1 LPRNA
6 QFAKFNH
13 LNNRHLKNVKILLRG
28 KPGLP
33 ASCFVVPLP
42 YLCAARNDNDMEENL
57 KTSVLRSMGSVFEQS
72 KNCKLNDAFLKK
84 AEPELRSIAGYFQV
98 SLEQALLIA
107 VLFALNYKEYNVT
120 LLDLVSHFN
129 CNPMKMLE
137 YSGHFETLFSR
148 GILQTK
154 GDYHKAGLPST
165 GESLMFNNMIVQAV
179 VNNSPVPESAQQ
191 EPKNIIDLLEQFYLL
206 GLQRSEEEIPTRLL
220 FLKAEELIRTNLHYP
235 LIKKIDDYHF
245 CIEDTFLFIYLIWKT
260 LSGQESVDI
269 ETALKG
275 TIDNVPKRINYMQKL
290 ISKENE
296 LITHDLVEI
305 AEAGFFSDAAMKL
318 TANSAFILRE
328 SGIMI
333 FAGAKRENIIEP
345 ATIPP
350 VALFFNESEAKQLE
364 LLKSLL
370 QEENFTQIRKRL
382 QRKGLPQGITALL
395 HGLPGTGKTEAVLQF
410 ARETGREIFKVD
422 ISQSKSMFFGESEK
436 IIKRIFTDYRAY
448 AKRSERM
455 PVLLFNEAD
464 AIISKRKDVGRSNV
478 AQTENAMQNII
489 LEELENFEGIFI
501 ATTNLVSHLDPAFER
516 RFLFKIEFRKP
527 ELPVKIKIWKSKLP
541 GLSHTECE
549 TLAARYDFSGGQI
562 NNIVRKNE
570 IHEIIY
576 GMTVDFDNIVDYCR
590 TESLVQHNGNR
601 IGFTKA

>member
-1 LPRNA
+1 
-6 QFAKFNH
+6 
-13 LNNRHLKNVKILLRG
+13 
-28 KPGLP
+28 
-33 ASCFVVPLP
+33 
-42 YLCAARNDNDMEENL
+42 MEENL
-57 KTSVLRSMGSVFEQS
+57 KTSVLKSMGSVFEQS
-72 KNCKLNDAFLKK
+72 RNCKLNDAFLKK
-84 AEPELRSIAGYFQV
+84 SEPELRSIAGYFQV
-98 SLEQALLIA
+98 SQEQALLIA

-120 LLDLVSHFN
+120 LLDLVSHFD

-148 GILQTK
+148 GILQSK
-154 GDYHKAGLPST
+154 GEYHKAGLPST
-165 GESLMFNNMIVQAV
+165 GESLIFNNMIVQAV
-179 VNNSPVPESAQQ
+179 VNNSPVPEITRQ

-206 GLQRSEEEIPTRLL
+206 GFQRSEEEITTRFL
-220 FLKAEELIRTNLHYP
+220 FMQAEDLIRSNLHYP

-245 CIEDTFLFIYLIWKT
+245 CIEDTFLLIYLIWKT
-260 LSGQESVDI
+260 LSGHETVDI

-275 TIDNVPKRINYMQKL
+275 TFDNAPKRINYMQQI
-290 ISKENE
+290 ISKKNA

-305 AEAGFFSDAAMKL
+305 AEAGFFSDAGMKL
-318 TANSAFILRE
+318 TANSARILRE
-328 SGIMI
+328 SGITI
-333 FAGAKRENIIEP
+333 FAEAKKENIIEP
-345 ATIPP
+345 AKIPP

-364 LLKSLL
+364 LLQSLL
-370 QEENFTQIRKRL
+370 QEDNYAEIRKRL
-382 QRKGLPQGITALL
+382 QSKGLPKGITALL

-422 ISQSKSMFFGESEK
+422 ISRSKSMFFGESEK
-436 IIKRIFTDYRAY
+436 IVKRIFTDYRAY
-448 AKRSERM
+448 AKRCERM

-464 AIISKRKDVGRSNV
+464 AIISKRTDIRRSNV

-501 ATTNLVSHLDPAFER
+501 ATTNLVSHMDPAFER

-527 ELPVKIKIWKSKLP
+527 KLPVKTKIWESKLP
-541 GLSHTECE
+541 GLSRKECE
-549 TLAARYDFSGGQI
+549 TLASYFDFSGGQI

-576 GMTVDFDNIVDYCR
+576 GMNVDFDNIVDYCR
-590 TESLVQHNGNR
+590 TESLIKNTGNR